1 MTLQQVRIESLLAE
15 SLLAEPVLP
24 ERVPRRGAS
33 CGCDDSGWPD
43 HHDRLLRVETDLGEL
58 VELLEMAVTWG
69 ELDWSRSAVVPP
81 HRWVDFALCH
91 SWVDPARMERIFSLA
106 TDVAARSAGGAGFGA
121 DVIGR

>member
-15 SLLAEPVLP
+15 PVLP
-24 ERVPRRGAS
+24 ERAAGWGAS
-33 CGCDDSGWPD
+33 CACDDSIWPD
-43 HHDRLLRVETDLGEL
+43 HHDRLLRVETDLDEL

-91 SWVDPARMERIFSLA
+91 SWADPARMERIFSLA
-106 TDVAARSAGGAGFGA
+106 TDVAARSAAGTGAPG
-121 DVIGR
+121 V